1 MVLHSSHRFPTVSS
15 HYMRVPLRKSVS
27 AAITPV
33 QIKTSPD
40 VAQYNIKKRTCFFQT
55 DMKLKYFDKYSQ
67 KNCRLEC
74 FVNLTMESC
83 GCVEYYMPR
92 KFFLYVN
99 N

>member
-1 MVLHSSHRFPTVSS
+1 
-15 HYMRVPLRKSVS
+15 MRVPLRKSVS

-40 VAQYNIKKRTCFFQT
+40 VAQYNTKKRTCFFQT

-92 KFFLYVN
+92 KFFPVC
-99 N
+99 